1 LSGGKPPFPTCNS
14 KYLDRVSCGARKHL
28 ARSLIRQRQKHLYLM
43 KQTKLSALLLT
54 LIFVAI
60 LPAANFSAA
69 GQRDRRSTT
78 TSSPS
83 PTPPPAP
90 VALPSQ
96 SPVVVPAA
104 SATPVSSGPKTS
116 NPTKTLAELQ
126 SRITDILRKPELSP
140 AMVGIKVV
148 SLDTGRVLFEE
159 NAAKLLRPASNMKLY
174 TVATAL
180 DRLSPDFRFTT
191 SVYTTGRLDAS
202 GSVRGDLIVYGRG
215 DPSLAARFNNGDYF
229 KGINDLADKIV
240 AAGVKRV
247 DGDLIG
253 DESYFTGPQYGSGWE
268 WEDLTWYYGAEVSAL
283 TINDNALDLFIKP
296 NPQVGKPAII
306 TTGPADPLLTIVNEV
321 TTAPA
326 GTRRQ
331 ILVHRG
337 LGKDTLQIKG
347 SIALDDRGY
356 TGGIGISHPALLFV
370 YLLRSSLAQ
379 KGVTIKGRSR
389 TINPPLSGPA
399 LDPRQRGSLTHYPD
413 VPPLNVPTE
422 IATYQSAPFS
432 LVAAQT
438 LKPSQNLYTELIL
451 RTLGNI
457 PPPITSSS
465 DSSGDASAER
475 QSQTAAVEL
484 RQTSEERGV
493 EAVKG
498 FLKTVGIRPESLDL
512 NDGSGLSRN
521 DMVTADSTVQLLTYM
536 SRHRYAAVFRDALP
550 IAGVD
555 GTLRNRMKGTV
566 AEGNLR
572 AKTGSLSSAA
582 SLGGYVT
589 TAAGEKLVFTIMVNN
604 YPSDVEPRTM
614 CIDPIAVLLAS
625 FAGRSQ

>member
-1 LSGGKPPFPTCNS
+1 M
-14 KYLDRVSCGARKHL
+14 
-28 ARSLIRQRQKHLYLM
+28 I
-43 KQTKLSALLLT
+43 
-54 LIFVAI
+54 
-60 LPAANFSAA
+60 
-69 GQRDRRSTT
+69 
-78 TSSPS
+78 
-83 PTPPPAP
+83 
-90 VALPSQ
+90 
-96 SPVVVPAA
+96 
-104 SATPVSSGPKTS
+104 
-116 NPTKTLAELQ
+116 
-126 SRITDILRKPELSP
+126 
-140 AMVGIKVV
+140 GIKVV
-148 SLDTGRVLFEE
+148 SLDTGKILFEE

-191 SVYTTGRLDAS
+191 SVYATAKLDTS
-202 GSVRGDLIVYGRG
+202 GSIRGDLIVFGRG

-229 KGINDLADKIV
+229 KAINDLAAKIV

-253 DESYFTGPQYGSGWE
+253 DESYFTGSQYGSGWE

-283 TINDNALDLFIKP
+283 TVNDNALDLFIKP
-296 NPQVGKPAII
+296 NPQVGKPAIV
-306 TTGPADPLLTIVNEV
+306 TTGPPDPLLTITNDV

-331 ILVHRG
+331 ISIHRG
-337 LGKDTLQIKG
+337 LGKDTVQIQG

-356 TGGIGISHPALLFV
+356 TGGIGISHPAMLFV
-370 YLLRSSLAQ
+370 YLLRSALANQ
-379 KGVTIKGRSR
+379 GVTIKGRTR
-389 TINPPLSGPA
+389 NIAPPLAGPS
-399 LDPRQRGSLTHYPD
+399 LDPVQRASLVRRPD
-413 VPPLNVPTE
+413 VPPVNWPVE

-432 LVAAQT
+432 LIAAQT

-451 RTLGNI
+451 RTLGNV
-457 PPPITSSS
+457 PPPASTSP
-465 DSSGDASAER
+465 DSSGDSSSER
-475 QSQTAAVEL
+475 AAQNAIVEY
-484 RQTSEERGV
+484 RQTSEDRGV
-493 EAVKG
+493 DAVKS
-498 FLKTVGIRPESLDL
+498 FLKTAGIRPESLDL

-589 TAAGEKLVFTIMVNN
+589 TTAGEKLVFTIMVNN
-604 YPSDVEPRTM
+604 YPSDVDPRNM